1 MPIGITVIIGVIALA
16 GIVVRNS
23 LLIIDFVRD
32 HLRQGVAVRE
42 AVLEATLLRV
52 RPILLTA
59 LATVLGSA
67 VMIRDPIFGGLAI
80 SLIFGT
86 LVSTLLT
93 IVVVPVLFHQ
103 LLEREAR
110 GEASP

>member
-1 MPIGITVIIGVIALA
+1 M
-16 GIVVRNS
+16 VRNS

-32 HLRQGVAVRE
+32 HLKQGVALRE

-67 VMIRDPIFGGLAI
+67 VMIRVLSIF
-80 SLIFGT
+80 
-86 LVSTLLT
+86 VHRRD
-93 IVVVPVLFHQ
+93 HQ
-103 LLEREAR
+103 SRR
-110 GEASP
+110 W